1 LSMEDVHLLA
11 GYFVSQAGK
20 PNKLE
25 LTAELIFKL
34 NHLNRAGKG
43 DLKSLLFNEA
53 KKLSLKLTATEV
65 VYWLEYCYMSIEK
78 YAFRYHHVFFSPGHD
93 IPEAVMGLI
102 KNAEHSIDLCIFTIT
117 HQELA
122 QELELAFKRGIK
134 LRILTDNEK
143 QYDAGSRIKDLRNS
157 GIPLRTDESP
167 YHMHNKFGI
176 IDSRMIFTG
185 SFNWTYTAVK
195 HNQENLL
202 VTTNYDIVAQYRTEF
217 ERLWMEMKGNG

>member
-1 LSMEDVHLLA
+1 MDAVHEIA
-11 GYFVSQAGK
+11 SYFVSQVGETHKADL
-20 PNKLE
+20 P
-25 LTAELIFKL
+25 AELIFKL

-43 DLKSLLFNEA
+43 NLKSLLFNEA

-65 VYWLEYCYMSIEK
+65 VYWLEYCYLSIER
-78 YAFRYHHVFFSPGHD
+78 YAFRYHQVFFSPGRD
-93 IPEAVMGLI
+93 IPEAMMGLI
-102 KNAEHSIDLCIFTIT
+102 KKAEQTIDLCIFTIT

-122 QELELAFKRGIK
+122 KELELAFQTGIK
-134 LRILTDNEK
+134 LRILTDDEK
-143 QYDAGSRIKDLRNS
+143 QYDAGSCIRDLRNA
-157 GIPLRTDESP
+157 GIPLRTDKSQ

-202 VTTNYDIVAQYRTEF
+202 VTTNFDIVAQYRTEF
-217 ERLWMEMKGNG
+217 ERLWDEMKMPN